1 MVAREWPR
9 YAVDSRRYAGLG
21 ADVPQS
27 AAGLLSFNLPR
38 THGIPLTG
46 ELADAESSASCK
58 Q

>member
-1 MVAREWPR
+1 VVAREWPR

-38 THGIPLTG
+38 AEAIPLTVK
-46 ELADAESSASCK
+46 LAEAES
-58 Q
+58 